1 MRAQEVVTIFSDI
14 PNDATMKT
22 YPELDEWFNKGM
34 YVESFVQTQSAS
46 TGKYVITFVLRYYNT
61 TISHDKH

>member
-22 YPELDEWFNKGM
+22 YPELEEWFNKGM
-34 YVESFVQTQSAS
+34 YVESCVQTQSAS

-61 TISHDKH
+61 TISKDKH